1 MGWSSHVLTAPVG
14 MGDISQAVGNS
25 SLDLGTLVANGS
37 IKKWALHKPVRLL
50 SSYDTP
56 TDISSYNTWITYMQ
70 SRVAKSDGSGS
81 APFGLLLGSST
92 NLYDVIGTNSAPA
105 VDWVYQ
111 QPPAS
116 GSYWRRM
123 LDFNGYTDNPNVPI
137 NPPGTFTYYTAQGV
151 TNTIELDT
159 NDGEAGDTSIPVA
172 VLTQLNS
179 YQLMLLIK
187 NTYVSPHNWYWT
199 VMSGSI
205 MNAVDSDTHLISFS
219 LPSSLGLNNNT
230 SSGYDAYLV
239 GVATSANLT
248 PNQWAIATDAQVQN
262 FYSMIPLPFA
272 QKADANFKFKVAS
285 DPDTNIVYYTYTI
298 YLTQAY
304 VVKYIEFNVWI
315 YRNVAPPTSFV
326 VSFSNIVAHPD
337 YDDSA
342 NFPFTGEVLTFG
354 GSSGQAF
361 TYDSSRRMSSATIK
375 RDVSSFNY
383 TLDSYPNLTFD
394 KTNSANY
401 GWNDGGFDV
410 KFID

>member
-14 MGDISQAVGNS
+14 MGDISLAVGNS

-105 VDWVYQ
+105 ADWVYQ

-137 NPPGTFTYYTAQGV
+137 NPPGTFTYYKNSGS
-151 TNTIELDT
+151 NIIELDT
-159 NDGEAGDTSIPVA
+159 NDGEAGDSSIPVS
-172 VLTQLNS
+172 VLSQLND
-179 YQLMLLIK
+179 YQLMLVIK
-187 NTYVSPHNWYWT
+187 NTYSSPNNWYWT
-199 VMSGSI
+199 VMDGSI
-205 MNAVDSDTHLISFS
+205 MSAAASSETHLISFS
-219 LPSSLGLNNNT
+219 LPASLGISNNS

-239 GVATSANLT
+239 GVAKSANLVSG
-248 PNQWAIATDAQVQN
+248 QWNIATEAQVQN

-272 QKADANFKFKVAS
+272 EKADANFKFKVAA
-285 DPDTNIVYYTYTI
+285 DPDTNIVHYTYTI
-298 YLTQAY
+298 YMTQAY

-342 NFPFTGEVLTFG
+342 NFPFTNEILTFG
-354 GSSGQAF
+354 NNGQAF
-361 TYDSSRRMSSATIK
+361 TYNLSTRMSSATIK

-394 KTNSANY
+394 KSNSSNY
-401 GWNDGGFDV
+401 GWEDGGFEI

>member
-25 SLDLGTLVANGS
+25 SLDLGTLIANGS

-137 NPPGTFTYYTAQGV
+137 NPPGTFTYYKAQGV

-304 VVKYIEFNVWI
+304 AVKYIEFNVWI

-326 VSFSNIVAHPD
+326 ATFSNIVAHPD

-342 NFPFTGEVLTFG
+342 NFPFTNEVLTFG
-354 GSSGQAF
+354 NNGQAF

-375 RDVSSFNY
+375 RDVSRFNY

-410 KFID
+410 RFID